1 MRKPGRPPAAERVV
15 PDPSPDVGPSNAGTS
30 GRAPSFL
37 GQDLP
42 HKQHD
47 KAAIVDP
54 SKNLFGLRILENNWS
69 SEHKSER
76 NDDFSGQF
84 SIIISAVPKG
94 GVLNCFLVLSSKLR
108 VILSSRIPTQYN
120 FLLFLVAFGL
130 KGGWSKWGKKLSEID
145 DSRRSTYDHPIPSD
159 SMQEPPIFATFD
171 GDRKVLIPVSIFYY
185 LLFLPF
191 LFLCLGIVDCFAF

>member
-1 MRKPGRPPAAERVV
+1 MKKPGRPPAAERVA

-42 HKQHD
+42 HKQPT
-47 KAAIVDP
+47 IVDP
-54 SKNLFGLRILENNWS
+54 TKNLFGLRILENNWS

-84 SIIISAVPKG
+84 SIIILQRPASYLLSRSK
-94 GVLNCFLVLSSKLR
+94 GVLNCFLVLFSKPR
-108 VILSSRIPTQYN
+108 VVLPLEFQLVSFS
-120 FLLFLVAFGL
+120 LFLVAFGL
-130 KGGWSKWGKKLSEID
+130 KGGWSKLGKKLSEID
-145 DSRRSTYDHPIPSD
+145 DSRRSTYDHPIPYD

-171 GDRKVLIPVSIFYY
+171 GDRKVLIPVSIF
-185 LLFLPF
+185 LFSPFSPF
-191 LFLCLGIVDCFAF
+191 LFLTSFRIL